1 MREQFQ
7 EIFATIKRNKLR
19 TFLTGFSVAWGIFM
33 LIILLGSGNGLKHGI
48 TDNFSDGALNT
59 ITLYGGYASMPYQGF
74 QNGRRIRLNE
84 RDMEILKTTF
94 SNQIK
99 DITALAYHGNSQ
111 MAYGKEYYSTNLYGV
126 TSEFAPIDGIT
137 LTSGRFINETDVKE
151 RRKVV
156 VLDKLATTT
165 LFKDEDPVGK
175 TVLIDKMGYTVVGT
189 YKSNEYFQS
198 SNVYVPLTTMFLI
211 YMGDKREVNNIAFTV
226 EEIETTEQ
234 SDAFKEKIRARL
246 GAAHSFNPEDRQA
259 MWINDRMEN
268 YKDTMLIFRGITI
281 FIWII
286 GIGTLI
292 AGIVGVS
299 NIMLVTVRERT
310 FEFGIRKAMGAK
322 PVSLIKLVLLESIL
336 ITGTFGY
343 IGMIGGV
350 GIMEIVNLFVE
361 RAAAASPDDF
371 QMFKNPTLDLSTMLS
386 ATLVLVIA
394 GMIAGYVPARRA
406 AQIKTIDAMRH
417 NK

>member
-94 SNQIK
+94 PNQIK

-126 TSEFAPIDGIT
+126 TSEFAPIDGII

-226 EEIETTEQ
+226 EGIETTEQ

-292 AGIVGVS
+292 AGVS

-406 AQIKTIDAMRH
+406 AQIKTFDAMRH

>member
-1 MREQFQ
+1 MREQLQ

-94 SNQIK
+94 PNQVQ
-99 DITALAYHGNSQ
+99 DITARAYHGNSQ

-126 TSEFAPIDGIT
+126 TSDYASIDGIT

-198 SNVYVPLTTMFLI
+198 SNVYVPLSTMFLI

-226 EEIETTEQ
+226 EGIETTEQ

-259 MWINDRMEN
+259 MWISDRMEN

-322 PVSLIKLVLLESIL
+322 PSSLIKLVLLESIL

-350 GIMEIVNLFVE
+350 GIMEVVNLFVE
-361 RAAAASPDDF
+361 RADTSRLEELHKSKRSMP
-371 QMFKNPTLDLSTMLS
+371 
-386 ATLVLVIA
+386 
-394 GMIAGYVPARRA
+394 
-406 AQIKTIDAMRH
+406 
-417 NK
+417 